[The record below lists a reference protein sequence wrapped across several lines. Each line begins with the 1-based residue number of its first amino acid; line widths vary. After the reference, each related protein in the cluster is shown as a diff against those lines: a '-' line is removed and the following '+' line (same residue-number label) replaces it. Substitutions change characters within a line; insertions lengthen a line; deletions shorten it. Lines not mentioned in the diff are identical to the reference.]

1 MIASA
6 SGLLSLSQKEV
17 VAKLLEVSSLK
28 ITKQGKDLGKLHNEI
43 YIDFMRTLEDFLQ
56 KNSVRV
62 SAFHGHIHRSNDGT
76 YTLGYDIEY
85 TRVAPGQSPH
95 KHVELMSSVWRETK
109 KGKLQAK
116 SKNSEKSR
124 SYNQKWASSFT
135 GITIFEHESGDDDLY
150 QVGRFYLAEKKK

>member
-62 SAFHGHIHRSNDGT
+62 SAFH
-76 YTLGYDIEY
+76 
-85 TRVAPGQSPH
+85 
-95 KHVELMSSVWRETK
+95 
-109 KGKLQAK
+109 
-116 SKNSEKSR
+116 
-124 SYNQKWASSFT
+124 
-135 GITIFEHESGDDDLY
+135 
-150 QVGRFYLAEKKK
+150 